1 MDQDLLPSLTA
12 FRFKC
17 APNLFDQSRFK
28 SDYETIG
35 LTKEAGL
42 SRVAV
47 WAAVN
52 DVLKLTHSVT
62 PGQAA
67 TIIDASPIIVG
78 RDSLAR
84 LSRIERLSELDHEV
98 RTQSPAWVQGIVSYS
113 QLWSVARAANVD
125 LPEDFLLNSKV
136 EPAHYPQ
143 AALLAAVVSFRI
155 HKELCPKALHLALS
169 PGSEFCR
176 SVPQELVD
184 AALHGDWAFLH
195 ASGKS
200 QDLAARIEKE
210 LPAADP
216 SVRQGTGAFL
226 GPASLNDLRNLCQ
239 GKPGKQ
245 RSTSEVLAHTPFG
258 LHAMFVAKRVTGM
271 NPDDDLLGAAIQG
284 VNRAWETFS
293 PIIIPQ
299 QTITQTKAKLGKDT
313 SGEQGEFALEGK
325 KYQGSR
331 LPSAVNNWVR
341 KYVQEA
347 RGKTRGAIGIPTTLR
362 TLIGELK
369 KRAEIISSADEI
381 PFPEALSLAS
391 EQMEVAD
398 LKKKKPTLDFPMRLN
413 QAREIL
419 LGAGTT
425 VRLDTDPEAGGRTK
439 HEMIAAE
446 DQSAFRQ
453 TVFDPNMA
461 VLPGRVPLQFPSSHP
476 DRFDELYN
484 FARVVKCKSIDSLI
498 HLAAGTRNL
507 SRAEILDLV
516 ESIKRYAENPG
527 LAQQYGETLST
538 VQSFLQ
544 SVGYPAQSLFS
555 TQDAENIC
563 AKSEERAGE
572 SIGAQIYTQLRA
584 AAKTQL
590 NAKQSQQVL

>member
-1 MDQDLLPSLTA
+1 MNQELLPSLTA

-28 SDYETIG
+28 SGNEP
-35 LTKEAGL
+35 AGFNKGVAL

-47 WAAVN
+47 WSALK
-52 DVLKLTHSVT
+52 DILKLTHSVT

-67 TIIDASPIIVG
+67 TIVDASPIIVG
-78 RDSLAR
+78 PDSLAR
-84 LSRIERLSELDHEV
+84 LSRTERLSELDHEV

-125 LPEDFLLNSKV
+125 LSKDFLLNSKV

-143 AALLAAVVSFRI
+143 AALLAVVVSSGI
-155 HKELCPKALHLALS
+155 HKGLCPNALHQALS
-169 PGSEFCR
+169 TGSEFCR
-176 SVPQELVD
+176 SVPQELVE
-184 AALHGDWAFLH
+184 AALHADWGFLQ

-200 QDLAARIEKE
+200 QDLASRMEKA

-216 SVRQGTGAFL
+216 SVRPGTGAFL
-226 GPASLNDLRNLCQ
+226 GPASLNDLRHLCQ
-239 GKPGKQ
+239 GQPGKQ
-245 RSTSEVLAHTPFG
+245 RSTSELLAHTPFG

-271 NPDDDLLGAAIQG
+271 NPDDDLLGAAIEG

-299 QTITQTKAKLGKDT
+299 QTITQTKAKLGKDP
-313 SGEQGEFALEGK
+313 SAEQGEFALEAK

-331 LPSAVNNWVR
+331 LPTAVDTWVR
-341 KYVQEA
+341 KHVLEA
-347 RGKTRGAIGIPTTLR
+347 RSRTQGAIGIPRTMR

-369 KRAEIISSADEI
+369 KRAELISSTDEI

-398 LKKKKPTLDFPMRLN
+398 LKKKKPAIDLPMRLN
-413 QAREIL
+413 QAREVL

-425 VRLDTDPEAGGRTK
+425 VRLDTDPEGGGRTK

-446 DQSAFRQ
+446 DAGGFRQ
-453 TVFDPNMA
+453 TVFDANMA
-461 VLPGRVPLQFPSSHP
+461 VLPGKVPLQFPSAHP

-484 FARVVKCKSIDSLI
+484 FARVVKCKSVDSLV
-498 HLAAGTRNL
+498 HLAAGTRN
-507 SRAEILDLV
+507 ILRSEVNDL
-516 ESIKRYAENPG
+516 EASIKRYAEDPE
-527 LAQQYGETLST
+527 LAQRYGETLST

-544 SVGYPAQSLFS
+544 AAGYPAQSMFS
-555 TQDAENIC
+555 TRDAEDIC
-563 AKSEERAGE
+563 AKTEEHDGT
-572 SIGAQIYTQLRA
+572 SIGAQIHTQLRA

-590 NAKQSQQVL
+590 NGKQSQQVL

>member
-1 MDQDLLPSLTA
+1 MNQELLPSITA
-12 FRFKC
+12 FRNKC

-28 SDYETIG
+28 SGNETTG
-35 LTKEAGL
+35 FTKGVGL

-67 TIIDASPIIVG
+67 TIVDAGPIIVG
-78 RDSLAR
+78 PDSLAR
-84 LSRIERLSELDHEV
+84 LSTVERLSELDQEV

-113 QLWSVARAANVD
+113 QLWSVARAASVD
-125 LPEDFLLNSKV
+125 LPGDFLLNSKV

-143 AALLAAVVSFRI
+143 AALLAAVVSSGI
-155 HKELCPKALHLALS
+155 HKGLCPNALHQALS
-169 PGSEFCR
+169 TGSEFCR
-176 SVPQELVD
+176 SVPRELLD
-184 AALHGDWAFLH
+184 AAMQGDWGFLQ
-195 ASGKS
+195 ASGKA
-200 QDLAARIEKE
+200 QDLASRLAKE

-216 SVRQGTGAFL
+216 SVRPGTGAFL
-226 GPASLNDLRNLCQ
+226 GPASLNDLRRLCQ

-245 RSTSEVLAHTPFG
+245 RSTSELLAHTPFG
-258 LHAMFVAKRVTGM
+258 LHAMFVAKRVTSM
-271 NPDDDLLGAAIQG
+271 NPDEDLMGAAIEG

-299 QTITQTKAKLGKDT
+299 QSITQTKARLGRD
-313 SGEQGEFALEGK
+313 SSSEQGEFALEAK

-331 LPSAVNNWVR
+331 LPTAVDIWVR

-347 RGKTRGAIGIPTTLR
+347 RGKTHGAIGIPRTMQ

-369 KRAEIISSADEI
+369 KRALVISSADEI
-381 PFPEALSLAS
+381 PFGEALSLAS

-398 LKKKKPTLDFPMRLN
+398 LKKKKPALDFPMRLN
-413 QAREIL
+413 QARELL

-425 VRLDTDPEAGGRTK
+425 VRLDTDPEDGGRTK

-446 DQSAFRQ
+446 DAGSFRQ
-453 TVFDPNMA
+453 TVFDANMA
-461 VLPGRVPLQFPSSHP
+461 VLPGKVPLQYPSSHP

-484 FARVVKCKSIDSLI
+484 FARVVKCRSVDSLI
-498 HLAAGTRNL
+498 HLAAGTRNI
-507 SRAEILDLV
+507 SPAEVTELEDSV
-516 ESIKRYAENPG
+516 KRYAENPG
-527 LAQQYGETLST
+527 LAQRYGETLST

-544 SVGYPAQSLFS
+544 AAGYPAQSMFS
-555 TQDAENIC
+555 SRDAENIC
-563 AKSEERAGE
+563 AKTEERDGL
-572 SIGAQIYTQLRA
+572 SVGAQIHVQLRA

-590 NAKQSQQVL
+590 TSKQSQQVL